1 MLIYQPTKIVAIFR
15 ITNELAHSKYTVL
28 PQLKLNIHIIFA
40 KHNFFSK
47 LATGNKMIKPLNYI
61 SRILLESRIPS

>member
-1 MLIYQPTKIVAIFR
+1 MLMYQPTKIVTISR
-15 ITNELAHSKYTVL
+15 ITTELAHSKYTA
-28 PQLKLNIHIIFA
+28 PPKLKLNIHIIFA

-61 SRILLESRIPS
+61 SRILLESRIPG